1 MLENEFQRLVDYIS
15 DWAKAM
21 EQSSKELEQEMEALD
36 EESKYYQSLDFEY
49 NWTQGQLTAAE
60 HFLSVADDM
69 IRKINEE

>member
-1 MLENEFQRLVDYIS
+1 MLENEFQQLVDYIS

-21 EQSSKELEQEMEALD
+21 NESSKELEQEMETLD
-36 EESKYYQSLDFEY
+36 EESKDYQLLDFEY
-49 NWTQGQLTAAE
+49 NWTQGQVTAAE